1 MFISPSLTFRLFF
14 IISMWIPFRKV
25 CLSKEGR
32 APFIRTIQQFNQTL
46 GRLRKQKE
54 SHYFTQCG

>member
-25 CLSKEGR
+25 FLSKGGG